1 MAEGVISQNLTT
13 AAELS
18 LRFWQAVAF
27 VIPVTL
33 AGLIHIAVIKL
44 DLFAALGRCPL
55 DQHLTLRG
63 RRLLGQNKTLRG
75 ALIMTGA
82 TSLMTGLL
90 AQTAA
95 PLYQRLA
102 ICPFQVSHP
111 WLWGL
116 LVGAGYWLGELPNS
130 FVKRQLDIAPGAMAA
145 GTTGIVFWLVDQL
158 DSVAGVF
165 LLLSIVWRP
174 DALLIVIVAAMALLL
189 HPLVAALMVALRLK
203 VRVG

>member
-1 MAEGVISQNLTT
+1 MAETAVPQSLTT
-13 AAELS
+13 AAALS

-33 AGLIHIAVIKL
+33 AGLIHIAIIKF
-44 DLFAALGRCPL
+44 DLCAAWGRWPL
-55 DQHLTLRG
+55 DQKLTFRG
-63 RRLLGQNKTLRG
+63 RRLLGQNKTVRG
-75 ALIMTGA
+75 ALIMMGA

-90 AQTAA
+90 YHVAG

-102 ICPFQVSHP
+102 VAVFQISHP

-116 LVGAGYWLGELPNS
+116 LVGTGYWLGELPNS
-130 FVKRQLDIAPGAMAA
+130 LLKRQLDIAPGAMAA
-145 GTTGIVFWLVDQL
+145 GTTGLLFWCVDQL

-165 LLLSIVWRP
+165 VLLCIVWRP
-174 DALLIVIVAAMALLL
+174 DPLLIAIVAAMALIL

-203 VRVG
+203 ARIG